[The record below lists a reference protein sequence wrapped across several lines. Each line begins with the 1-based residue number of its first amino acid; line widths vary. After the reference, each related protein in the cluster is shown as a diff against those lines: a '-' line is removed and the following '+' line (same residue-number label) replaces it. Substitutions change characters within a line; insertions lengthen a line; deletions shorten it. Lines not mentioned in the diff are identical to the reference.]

1 MFDPSLK
8 VHVKLLLCTIF
19 YYLRQSMKT
28 MFWYYMYIKS
38 VLYTN
43 YNLKI
48 KKLKYLKLK
57 LEYTSLLA
65 YNLEE
70 KSW

>member
-1 MFDPSLK
+1 
-8 VHVKLLLCTIF
+8 
-19 YYLRQSMKT
+19 MKT